1 MRQLPFADTRF
12 QLAGREV
19 FHALK
24 REAEEGTAS
33 LGRTAFCSR
42 PGRKVMN
49 LKRLLAGC
57 GTMALVLSMV
67 SPAVAQV
74 DFGQFTAAGSVE
86 AGAIPQPVPYNNV
99 AEYQQYRDLAQQLIV
114 PQLQL
119 ILGDKAENYY
129 VQFNAVNVA
138 QKNQMY
144 SLRFGEYG
152 LLDVQAKFFEIPH
165 AFSNVASTP
174 YDENGGNFTLSS
186 KPTSAA
192 DLQPWLQKNDQ
203 PFDMSMLEGVADIN
217 VRYTPMPSLTFSAN
231 MNYQNPTGQQPFGGS
246 FLFGGSPAPGYAVN
260 ELFVPIQYYTY
271 NFGTGVEYAKNG
283 WLLGFQYQGSFFV
296 DDYST
301 LTWDNPLNTSGVG
314 SACVDTVSSPC
325 QGRAAMYPNNQAHN
339 FIVNGGGQLPFNT
352 HVMGSLEYGFWL
364 QNAPFIP
371 FTSNSKLQQS
381 LSSAG
386 VPNSLGGDVRP
397 FFANLTIDSNPIERL
412 DLKATYSY
420 FDYDNQTP
428 AISFTGVKSLNDIAE
443 PQMPFAAY
451 PFSFAEQDVSL
462 EPTYRVTDTLAAH
475 FTMKWQ
481 TNHNDGLEVLQ
492 QDQLS
497 YGPALDWNPYPW
509 LTFRADYQHAHRDS
523 PGYNNNR
530 TNLVEVLGGSPGG
543 IVELQDL
550 RRFDEATLDVNQT
563 SLYASAQPIEKLT
576 LFAAFSY
583 DDYNYPS
590 TDFGLQHTSSY
601 SPSVGASWDPLPGVH
616 LFGDYG
622 WQAYDWNLR
631 SLDESAVPPKPPPP
645 GETNVWTAGGRNQGN
660 NFDLGVD
667 IAIPQNRILRRPSHL
682 KVQYTYTDGNN
693 RTHQAGATAAGAA
706 SEAINYPNAG
716 SQFHELMIQYEYDLR
731 DNVAINVGYY
741 FTHSGEYN
749 FMADNM
755 GNYMSGASANSTF
768 LGNTDL
774 GSYNANVGFITLKYK
789 F

>member
-1 MRQLPFADTRF
+1 
-12 QLAGREV
+12 
-19 FHALK
+19 
-24 REAEEGTAS
+24 
-33 LGRTAFCSR
+33 
-42 PGRKVMN
+42 MN

-67 SPAVAQV
+67 SPALAQV
-74 DFGQFTAAGSVE
+74 DLGQFTADGSVE

-99 AEYQQYRDLAQQLIV
+99 AEYQQYRDLAQQFIV
-114 PQLQL
+114 PKLQL

-129 VQFNAVNVA
+129 VHFDAVNVA

-165 AFSNVASTP
+165 FFSDHVASTP
-174 YDENGGNFTLSS
+174 YDENGGSFTLSS
-186 KPTSAA
+186 KPTGTGPALHS
-192 DLQPWLQKNDQ
+192 WLKANDK
-203 PFDMSMLEGVADIN
+203 PFDMSLLEGVADIN
-217 VRYTPMPSLTFSAN
+217 VRYTPTPSLTFSAN

-246 FLFGGSPAPGYAVN
+246 FMFGTSPGSFKVN
-260 ELFVPIQYYTY
+260 ELWVPTQYYTY

-314 SACVDTVSSPC
+314 SKCVDSTIFTPTSLTGPC

-339 FIVNGGGQLPFNT
+339 FIVNGAGQLPFNT

-371 FTSNSKLQQS
+371 LTSNSKLQQS

-386 VPNSLGGDVRP
+386 APNSLGGDVRP

-428 AISFTGVKSLNDIAE
+428 AISFTGVKSLNDIAD

-530 TNLVEVLGGSPGG
+530 TDLVQILGGTPGQ
-543 IVELQDL
+543 IAELQDL

-563 SLYASAQPIEKLT
+563 SLYVSAQPIEKLT
-576 LFAAFSY
+576 LFAAFNY

-601 SPSVGASWDPLPGVH
+601 SPSVGASWDPLEGVH

-631 SLDESAVPPKPPPP
+631 SLDESKIPTPIPPP
-645 GETNVWTAGGRNQGN
+645 GTTYVWTAKAATRATISISAWTSRYRRIASCGGR
-660 NFDLGVD
+660 
-667 IAIPQNRILRRPSHL
+667 
-682 KVQYTYTDGNN
+682 
-693 RTHQAGATAAGAA
+693 RT
-706 SEAINYPNAG
+706 
-716 SQFHELMIQYEYDLR
+716 
-731 DNVAINVGYY
+731 
-741 FTHSGEYN
+741 
-749 FMADNM
+749 
-755 GNYMSGASANSTF
+755 
-768 LGNTDL
+768 
-774 GSYNANVGFITLKYK
+774 
-789 F
+789 

>member
-1 MRQLPFADTRF
+1 
-12 QLAGREV
+12 
-19 FHALK
+19 
-24 REAEEGTAS
+24 
-33 LGRTAFCSR
+33 
-42 PGRKVMN
+42 MN

-67 SPAVAQV
+67 SPALAQV
-74 DFGQFTAAGSVE
+74 DLGQFTADGSVE

-99 AEYQQYRDLAQQLIV
+99 AEYQQYRDLAQQFIV
-114 PQLQL
+114 PKLQL

-129 VQFNAVNVA
+129 VHFDAVNVA

-165 AFSNVASTP
+165 FFSDHVASTP
-174 YDENGGNFTLSS
+174 QDENGGSFTLSS
-186 KPTSAA
+186 KPTGTGPALHS
-192 DLQPWLQKNDQ
+192 WLKANDK
-203 PFDMSMLEGVADIN
+203 PFDMSLLEGVADIN
-217 VRYTPMPSLTFSAN
+217 VRYTPTPSLTFSAN

-246 FLFGGSPAPGYAVN
+246 FMFGTSPGSFKVN
-260 ELFVPIQYYTY
+260 ELWVPTQYYTY

-296 DDYST
+296 DDHST

-314 SACVDTVSSPC
+314 SKCVDSTIFTPTSLTGPC
-325 QGRAAMYPNNQAHN
+325 QGRAAMYPSNQAHN
-339 FIVNGGGQLPFNT
+339 FIVNGAGQLPFNT

-371 FTSNSKLQQS
+371 LTSNSKLQQS

-386 VPNSLGGDVRP
+386 APNSLGGDVRP

-428 AISFTGVKSLNDIAE
+428 AISFTGVKSLNDIAD

-530 TNLVEVLGGSPGG
+530 TDLVQILGGTPGQ
-543 IVELQDL
+543 IAELQDL

-563 SLYASAQPIEKLT
+563 SLYVSAQPIEKLT
-576 LFAAFSY
+576 LFAAFNY

-601 SPSVGASWDPLPGVH
+601 SPSVGASWDPLEGVH

-631 SLDESAVPPKPPPP
+631 SLDESKIPTPIPPP
-645 GETNVWTAGGRNQGN
+645 GTTYVWTAKGRNQGN
-660 NFDLGVD
+660 NIDLGVD

-693 RTHQAGATAAGAA
+693 STHQAGATAAGAA
-706 SEAINYPNAG
+706 SEAINYPNIG
-716 SQFHELMIQYEYDLR
+716 SQFHELMIQYEYDLL
-731 DNVAINVGYY
+731 DNLAINVGYY
-741 FTHSGEYN
+741 FTHSGESN
-749 FMADNM
+749 FMVDNM
-755 GNYMSGASANSTF
+755 RNYMPKASNTASTF
-768 LGNTDL
+768 LGNTDM
-774 GSYNANVGFITLKYK
+774 YPYDANVGFITLKYK